1 MNSYCTHSTENK
13 TKIILGKTA
22 QPTLLYPLTSYAMWS
37 PDWQSYFTAP
47 GLFLPHPSHVVLG
60 SLRGL
65 IPFPLKSQGQA
76 PQWTNRVKVIKDHQY
91 HSCLSTCIFW
101 SSDHSC
107 EMGTDHSTS
116 QMSKEIHRWEKTFAH
131 FHSWE
136 VWMPDSKARSIS
148 TLTLH
153 LIKLYTITNSTRTTA
168 TTVFPGCQLK
178 RMEDF
183 KDTAWD
189 DRRTPEHSHPSW
201 RPTYP
206 V

>member
-13 TKIILGKTA
+13 TKIILGKIA

-91 HSCLSTCIFW
+91 HSRLSTCIFW

-107 EMGTDHSTS
+107 ETGTDHSTS
-116 QMSKEIHRWEKTFAH
+116 QIAKRFTGERRHLLTFTAGKCECLTPKQEAFPLSHR
-131 FHSWE
+131 
-136 VWMPDSKARSIS
+136 
-148 TLTLH
+148 TLYNYTL
-153 LIKLYTITNSTRTTA
+153 SPTA
-168 TTVFPGCQLK
+168 PGPLPPLCFLV
-178 RMEDF
+178 
-183 KDTAWD
+183 T
-189 DRRTPEHSHPSW
+189 S
-201 RPTYP
+201 
-206 V
+206 